1 MLTNLNQNKY
11 LILVL
16 ILQLILGIKVIDHGH
31 NWGGDFALYVDES
44 RAIVDGR
51 FWDFYQQNLFTVH
64 NSHKTLAPIAE
75 PIGAPI
81 LFAPLIALFGVN
93 LLLLKYLMLV
103 FYLGI
108 TILLWKLLD
117 EFNIQTPIIKFSF
130 ILLVVSYYEFAF
142 LLETVNSD
150 MPFAFFTLIS
160 ILYYLKYTK
169 YGELKYLILA
179 TIFGLYSYFVR
190 DAGAAICGAFAILG
204 MQKVFKNEI
213 NNKTV
218 WYFTPLVVIVCFK
231 LITPSFNSNL
241 MADLSSKLSFDRCVQ
256 PLIILFGNV
265 SKNVLPLNR
274 LYGFQSLYV
283 IVWILIIYG
292 VYKFI
297 NKTGT
302 EFGKFLVLFISGYL
316 LIHVYSGA
324 IEERYFLIIQII
336 AMFGFVLAFIDILS
350 MMKLKPFIITLILLV
365 VSIQGA
371 AKDLVRIKN
380 WCFTENY
387 TFSNEVETPEANE
400 SWNFIKTNTCRNDIV
415 FFRKPTVL
423 RLFTRR
429 NSCVFM
435 EDSIFLNRPNCSF
448 YELTAATC
456 GKVKNHLLKVH
467 ISKDTVFSNRN
478 FTVCKVNVIQ

>member
-1 MLTNLNQNKY
+1 MQAFLYHKKY
-11 LILVL
+11 LILIL
-16 ILQLILGIKVIDHGH
+16 ILQLILGIKVIDRGH

-44 RAIVDGR
+44 RSIVEGR
-51 FWDFYQQNLFTVH
+51 FWDFYQQNLFTIQ

-81 LFAPLIALFGVN
+81 LFAPLISLFGVN
-93 LLLLKYLMLV
+93 LLLLKYLMLT

-117 EFNIQTPIIKFSF
+117 EFNIQTPLIKFSF
-130 ILLVVSYYEFAF
+130 ILFVVSYYEFPF

-150 MPFAFFTLIS
+150 MPFAFFTLLS
-160 ILYYLKYTK
+160 ILCYLKYSK
-169 YGELKYLILA
+169 YFELKYLLLA
-179 TIFGLYSYFVR
+179 SFFGLFSYFIR
-190 DAGAAICGAFAILG
+190 DAGAAVCGTFAILG
-204 MQKVFKNEI
+204 IIKVLNNEFKKSVI
-213 NNKTV
+213 
-218 WYFTPLVVIVCFK
+218 WYLLPLFVIVCFK
-231 LITPSFNSNL
+231 IFIPSFNSNL
-241 MADLSSKLSFDRCVQ
+241 MADLSSKLSFDRCIQ
-256 PLIILFGNV
+256 PLKIIYDNV

-302 EFGKFLVLFISGYL
+302 EFGKFLLLFISGYL
-316 LIHVYSGA
+316 LIHIYSGA
-324 IEERYFLIIQII
+324 TEERYFLIIQMI
-336 AMFGFVLAFIDILS
+336 AMIGFVLAFIDILS

-371 AKDLVRIKN
+371 AKDLVRIRN

-387 TFSNEVETPEANE
+387 TFSNEVETTEAQE
-400 SWNFIKTNTCRNDIV
+400 AWSFIKTKTGKNDIV

-456 GKVKNHLLKVH
+456 GNVKNHLVNVH
-467 ISKDTVFSNRN
+467 IAKDTVFSNRN
-478 FTVCKVNVIQ
+478 FNICKVNVIQ

>member
-1 MLTNLNQNKY
+1 MLSFLKSNKF
-11 LILVL
+11 LILIL
-16 ILQLILGIKVIDHGH
+16 LLQLILGIKVIDSGH

-44 RAIVDGR
+44 RAIVEGR
-51 FWDFYQQNLFTVH
+51 FWDFYQQNLFTIN

-93 LLLLKYLMLV
+93 LLMLKYLMLV

-117 EFNIQTPIIKFSF
+117 ELKIQMPIIKFSF
-130 ILLVVSYYEFAF
+130 VLFVVSYYEFAF

-169 YGELKYLILA
+169 YGELKYLVFA
-179 TIFGLYSYFVR
+179 TLVGFFSYLVR
-190 DAGAAICGAFAILG
+190 DAGAAICGSFATLGLIKAF
-204 MQKVFKNEI
+204 KKEI
-213 NNKTV
+213 NNNTV
-218 WYFTPLVVIVCFK
+218 WFFMPLVVIVCFK
-231 LITPSFNSNL
+231 LTIPSFNSNL
-241 MADLSSKLSFDRCVQ
+241 LADLSSKLSFDRCIQ
-256 PLIILFGNV
+256 PLKIIYDNV

-274 LYGFQSLYV
+274 FYVFQSLYV
-283 IVWILIIYG
+283 IVWILVIFG

-297 NKTGT
+297 NNTGN
-302 EFGKFLVLFISGYL
+302 EFAHFLVLFICGYL

-324 IEERYFLIIQII
+324 IEERYFLIIQVI
-336 AMFGFVLAFIDILS
+336 AMIGFVLALIDILS

-387 TFSNEVETPEANE
+387 TFRNEVETLEAKEVWCFINE
-400 SWNFIKTNTCRNDIV
+400 HTKEKDII

-435 EDSIFLNRPNCSF
+435 EDSIFLNRPNCAF
-448 YELTAATC
+448 YELTASKT
-456 GKVKNHLLKVH
+456 GKVKNHLNKTH
-467 ISKDTVFSNRN
+467 ITKEIIFRNRKFIISKINVF
-478 FTVCKVNVIQ
+478 Q